1 VTGEAKILAALG
13 VVTTLILVGGLVL
26 LGSGP
31 TAKPATS
38 ANLIPADSYQTGPSG
53 AKVAV
58 VEFADFQCP
67 ACAAAAPI
75 VKQLEKDYA
84 GRVNFVFRHFPLSVH
99 ANAQIAAQAGE
110 AAGDQGKFWEMYHL
124 IYQNQANWQ
133 GSTAALDLFT
143 SYAQSLGL
151 DTAKFKDSASNY
163 RFIDKVRRD
172 QKDGESLGVNST
184 PTFFVNGVKYLGVLS
199 YAQFKAVLDP
209 LLTQ

>member
-1 VTGEAKILAALG
+1 MSSEAKILGALG

-38 ANLIPADSYQTGPSG
+38 ANLVPSDSYQTGPTS

-67 ACAAAAPI
+67 ACGAAAPI
-75 VKQLEKDYA
+75 VEQLEKDYA
-84 GRVNFVFRHFPLSVH
+84 GKVNFVFRHFPLSIH
-99 ANAQIAAQAGE
+99 ANAQIAAEAGE
-110 AAGDQGKFWEMYHL
+110 AAGEQGKFWEMYRA
-124 IYQNQANWQ
+124 IYQNQTAWS
-133 GSTAALDLFT
+133 GSTNALDLFT

-172 QKDGESLGVNST
+172 QKDGEALGVNST
-184 PTFFVNGVKYLGVLS
+184 PTFFVNGVKYLGVMS
-199 YAQFKAVLDP
+199 YAQFKGILDP
-209 LLTQ
+209 LLAQ